1 MSSLPRRMQ
10 RIASRGRRAMKA
22 AINRQFATRM
32 GFTNPDAKDAIARA
46 RRHTYKAAPPR
57 ALRRCKPNKRWL
69 ARRGLLNPPPS

>member
-1 MSSLPRRMQ
+1 
-10 RIASRGRRAMKA
+10 
-22 AINRQFATRM
+22 M